1 MIEVDSDYHHKEDQS
16 KFIDAWESNIE
27 KIEKNR
33 KIMNE
38 GKEAVATFRLL
49 GLLKDANCG
58 ELRKW
63 DRIP

>member
-1 MIEVDSDYHHKEDQS
+1 MIEVDSEHYYKEDQS

-27 KIEKNR
+27 KIERNR